1 MVQRLAF
8 KLFLYVGC
16 LTLLEGNCW
25 SCKRRAYSIKKF
37 FSTTEPIWTYTT
49 SGRTNIRC
57 LVDQV
62 NVMEQSSVIFTRSCY
77 NQGIKLSR
85 IFLGTFKKDRKKHM
99 DVKPQGKGIHFQE
112 DLLYMSDDESCAV
125 IVVTTKFCAKHLT
138 YDLRVRNSHI
148 KHPPHPKCVEEYRR
162 YERHGKILYDS
173 SCQNI
178 LARKGESGLYE
189 PQQDRCGNRT
199 HSSSFSRP
207 P

>member
-49 SGRTNIRC
+49 SGRTNIR
-57 LVDQV
+57 
-62 NVMEQSSVIFTRSCY
+62 
-77 NQGIKLSR
+77 LSR